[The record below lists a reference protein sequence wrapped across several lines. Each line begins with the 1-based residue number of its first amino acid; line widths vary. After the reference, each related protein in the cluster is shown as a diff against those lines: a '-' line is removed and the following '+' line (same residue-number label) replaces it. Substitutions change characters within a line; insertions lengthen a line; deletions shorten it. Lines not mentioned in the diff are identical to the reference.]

1 MGRICVK
8 VKKGLRIFLIVLIAA
23 IVIGAA
29 VVFLPSI
36 IGLFK
41 KDAPEDASRQLE
53 ELADEYKEVS
63 YDEKKG
69 YAYVNNR
76 IVLIADYDASEWEI
90 ESLLDRYDATIAYAD
105 PALGIYYVAL
115 EGSHTLKELKNLA
128 ETLKESY
135 LVEDAYVDP
144 VMLMEDDAVEID
156 EDVTP
161 VYPTDDWDGASWDV
175 DVPRDENWGMEA
187 VRAPKAWA
195 FLDELETVRV
205 GLIDSLVNRDHP
217 DLDVKHAYYT
227 QYDREKNVITTMEVP
242 DYFDPDSKGHGTHV
256 AGIMAATWNDE
267 GVSGLLGNKA
277 ELYYSC
283 AREKN
288 DSGYYTAM
296 TYYLA
301 IKNLVDQDVR
311 AINISQNSGWE
322 LCFAASRGNKNAIAY
337 LEDQAK
343 TAGALLKRLIRTRQS
358 NGSPDFVICIS
369 AGNVNNIEF
378 YKKDDAPYGYSLNS
392 STLFERSYSGDA
404 LAYYNNFLA
413 TIEDEEVKNRIIVVG
428 SVGIDAGH
436 SSKKETCYSYADSSN
451 VGDRVDICAPGKNIY
466 SCVNSGYGI
475 KSGTSMATPHVTA
488 AAAMLFAANPDLT
501 GPQVKQILKAS
512 TYGRYYYTGGNS
524 GLLDVN
530 AAVQRALATREQN
543 VHHVI
548 PNSGSDA
555 LDLCFIV
562 DTTGSMGDDI
572 DNAKENMRS
581 ILAKLSEKSSN
592 YRVAFVDYRDFYE
605 RTYDSDDYPA
615 KVQLPFSD
623 DDDVIYN
630 AIYALDLG
638 YGGDSNETV
647 YSGIMTALGL
657 DWRPNA
663 TRVII
668 LMGDA
673 QPLDPEPY
681 TGYTYDSIVKA
692 LYYADVSID
701 AENSDRRVLGDAE
714 DSEIS
719 VYSLFTSDS
728 YSGYDSFFD
737 SIATDT
743 GGMLTNVENADEVA
757 DAISDSIDMIE
768 VGTAQTVRL
777 EFGEEN
783 SEETAEIYSEAGEY
797 LFSIPLD
804 EKGRFRLDGVEPGKY
819 RWKIERLGAGGSFT
833 VKADREAVTPKKSDA
848 WYSFALRIWHRH
860 KVLLFVCAGGLIV
873 LTVGILL
880 LVKAIKK
887 RKKNGPKPPK
897 PEKTAKKP
905 QVNRAS
911 GAAPQPVRP
920 RQPANDTRYAAPQ
933 PVRPQQPA
941 NGTRY
946 AAPQPVR
953 PQQPEAP
960 HRDVFRNAQKPA
972 PARNTWVSEPPTEK
986 REETPNVFVD
996 MPTPAPARNTWV
1008 SEPATEKREE
1018 TPNVFVDMPTPAPV
1032 ENTWVSEPPTEKREE
1047 TPNVFVDMPTPA
1059 PVENTWASEPP
1070 TEKREETPNVFVDMP
1085 TPAPVENTWAK
1096 GQVEARLPAQEWI
1109 CPNCHGKNEASL
1121 TVCDYCGT
1129 EAPKPTF
1136 CKKCGRRL
1144 EESER
1149 FCLKC
1154 GTPQKE

>member
-1 MGRICVK
+1 M
-8 VKKGLRIFLIVLIAA
+8 KKGLRIFLIVLIAA
-23 IVIGAA
+23 IVLGAA

-36 IGLFK
+36 IGLFQK
-41 KDAPEDASRQLE
+41 EDPQANPTRQLE
-53 ELADEYKEVS
+53 ELADEHKDIS

-76 IVLIADYDASEWEI
+76 IVLIADFDASQWEI
-90 ESLLDRYDATIAYAD
+90 ESLLRGYEATIAYAD
-105 PALGIYYVAL
+105 PTLGIYYVGL

-128 ETLKESY
+128 EALKESY

-144 VMLMEDDAVEID
+144 VMLMEEDDIEID
-156 EDVTP
+156 GSVTP
-161 VYPTDDWDGASWDV
+161 VYPKGDKWDGASWDV
-175 DVPRDENWGMEA
+175 DVPRDANWGMEA
-187 VRAPKAWA
+187 VRAPRAWA
-195 FLDELETVRV
+195 FSDELQTVRV
-205 GLIDSLVNRDHP
+205 GLIDSMVSRDHP
-217 DLDVKHAYYT
+217 DLDVKHAYYSK
-227 QYDREKNVITTMEVP
+227 YDSDTKEITVSEVP
-242 DYFDPDSKGHGTHV
+242 DSWIAEDHGSHV
-256 AGIMAATWNDE
+256 AGIMAAAWNEE
-267 GVSGLLGNKA
+267 GVSGLLGDKG
-277 ELYYSC
+277 ELYYST
-283 AREKN
+283 ATN
-288 DSGYYTAM
+288 GYYTSM
-296 TYYLA
+296 TFYLA
-301 IKNLVDQDVR
+301 IKALVDQDVR
-311 AINISQNSGWE
+311 AINISLNTNRLIG
-322 LCFAASRGNKNAIAY
+322 FAASKGNKNAVAY

-343 TAGALLKRLIRTRQS
+343 TAGILLKRYIRSRQRE
-358 NGSPDFVICIS
+358 NLPDFVVCVA
-369 AGNVNNIEF
+369 AGNVNTMQF
-378 YKKDDAPYGYSLNS
+378 YKNEDEPYGYTQTRHS
-392 STLFERSYSGDA
+392 LFERTYSGDVQ
-404 LAYYNNFLA
+404 AYYNNFLNA
-413 TIEDEEVKNRIIVVG
+413 IEDEEVKSRIIVVG
-428 SVGIDAGH
+428 SVGIDSRH
-436 SSKKETCYSYADSSN
+436 SSRKETRFAYSSFSN
-451 VGDRVDICAPGKNIY
+451 IGSRVDICAPGEDIY
-466 SCVNSGYGI
+466 SCYTTGYGYM
-475 KSGTSMATPHVTA
+475 SGTSMATPHVTA

-501 GPQVKQILKAS
+501 GPQVKQILKVS

-530 AAVQRALATREQN
+530 AAVQRALATREQR
-543 VHHVI
+543 VPQVI
-548 PNSGSDA
+548 PSSGGDA

-592 YRVAFVDYRDFYE
+592 YRVAFVDYRDFSE

-681 TGYTYDSIVKA
+681 TGYTYDSVVKA

-719 VYSLFTSDS
+719 VYSLYTSDS

-777 EFGEEN
+777 DFGEEN

-797 LFSIPLD
+797 LFSVPLD
-804 EKGRFRLDGVEPGKY
+804 EKGRIRLDDVEPGKY
-819 RWKIERLGAGGSFT
+819 RWKIDRLDAGGSFT
-833 VKADREAVTPKKSDA
+833 VKTERETVTPKKSDA
-848 WYSFALRIWHRH
+848 WYSFVLRIWHRH
-860 KVLLFVCAGGLIV
+860 KVLLFVCTGGLI
-873 LTVGILL
+873 LLIVGVILL
-880 LVKAIKK
+880 VHAIKK
-887 RKKNGPKPPK
+887 RKNNRPLPPVNSKLKTAPKP
-897 PEKTAKKP
+897 
-905 QVNRAS
+905 
-911 GAAPQPVRP
+911 
-920 RQPANDTRYAAPQ
+920 

-941 NGTRY
+941 NNTRY
-946 AAPQPVR
+946 AAQPQVR
-953 PQQPEAP
+953 PQQPAAP
-960 HRDVFRNAQKPA
+960 RRDIFLDVQKPA
-972 PARNTWVSEPPTEK
+972 PVEKTWATEPPTEK
-986 REETPNVFVD
+986 LEE
-996 MPTPAPARNTWV
+996 A
-1008 SEPATEKREE
+1008 S
-1018 TPNVFVDMPTPAPV
+1018 NVFVDMPTPAPV
-1032 ENTWVSEPPTEKREE
+1032 EK
-1047 TPNVFVDMPTPA
+1047 
-1059 PVENTWASEPP
+1059 TWASEQ
-1070 TEKREETPNVFVDMP
+1070 
-1085 TPAPVENTWAK
+1085 PVKAH
-1096 GQVEARLPAQEWI
+1096 GPAQDWI
-1109 CPNCHGKNEASL
+1109 CPNCRGRNDASL
-1121 TVCDYCGT
+1121 TVCEYCGT
-1129 EAPKPTF
+1129 EAPKPMF

-1149 FCLKC
+1149 FCLRC